1 MTSDNRQLEAL
12 YQALLS
18 AFPTEGELER
28 MLRFGMAVNLPE
40 IASGNLSNQ
49 VFAVVRFA
57 EARGLLPTLVE
68 SALAASPNNAALR
81 ALPDYRTLASG
92 TPVASS
98 PRPAMSGDPV
108 ALRNAIQRAYG
119 LEELQ
124 LLCADIQERCRARGH
139 DIRLSIDDLG
149 GTTKPVKVLNLIE
162 FLDRR
167 RLLDVLVETVREQRP
182 GSL

>member
-1 MTSDNRQLEAL
+1 MASDNRQLEAL
-12 YQALLS
+12 YKALLS
-18 AFPTEGELER
+18 AFPTEGELDR

-57 EARGLLPTLVE
+57 EARGLIPALVE

-81 ALPDYRTLASG
+81 ALPDYRTPATG
-92 TPVASS
+92 TPAASS
-98 PRPAMSGDPV
+98 PRPAVSVDPV
-108 ALRNAIQRAYG
+108 ALRNVIQRAYG

-124 LLCADIQERCRARGH
+124 LLCADVQARCQARGH
-139 DIRLSIDDLG
+139 DVRLSIDDIG
-149 GTTKPVKVLNLIE
+149 GTTKPVRVLNLIE

>member
-1 MTSDNRQLEAL
+1 MTSDNRQLETL

-81 ALPDYRTLASG
+81 ALPDYRTLAPG

-98 PRPAMSGDPV
+98 PRPAMSVDPV

-124 LLCADIQERCRARGH
+124 LLCADIQERCLARGH

-162 FLDRR
+162 FLARR